1 MNTPT
6 PHTTRILDTQNAT
19 TVFSDLSDLTAD
31 EKREIWLKRNGCTV
45 KRLAEVAG
53 VTVSVLSRTLRN
65 PTMPVAQHQALV
77 QFGVPSEFLPQPLD
91 KKPGPRPSATLPA
104 YQPAATR

>member
-1 MNTPT
+1 MNPPT
-6 PHTTRILDTQNAT
+6 IPSQHVIQIQNAT
-19 TVFSDLSDLTAD
+19 MSFSNLSDLTMD

-77 QFGVPSEFLPQPLD
+77 QLGIPSEFLPQPLD

-104 YQPAATR
+104 

>member
-1 MNTPT
+1 MNPPT
-6 PHTTRILDTQNAT
+6 IPSQHVIRIQNTTMS
-19 TVFSDLSDLTAD
+19 FSNLSDLTMD

-77 QFGVPSEFLPQPLD
+77 QFGVPSEFLPHPLD
-91 KKPGPRPSATLPA
+91 KKRGPRPSATLPA
-104 YQPAATR
+104 YHPAATR

>member
-1 MNTPT
+1 MNPPT
-6 PHTTRILDTQNAT
+6 IPSQHVIRIQNTTMS
-19 TVFSDLSDLTAD
+19 FSNLSDLTMD

-91 KKPGPRPSATLPA
+91 KKRGPRPSATLPA